1 VRKVTIPVFSG
12 KIQAIWF
19 IQEGSSSMFCPHCF
33 RASFSRICGYC
44 GGEHEPLASRIRRRQ
59 GRKKLLVKPAMGAAM
74 LAVLFLAMGLGWVGL
89 GVGAV
94 LGALAGAALQW
105 MVRVKRYR

>member
-1 VRKVTIPVFSG
+1 MI
-12 KIQAIWF
+12 
-19 IQEGSSSMFCPHCF
+19 CPHCF

-74 LAVLFLAMGLGWVGL
+74 LAVLFLVMGLGWVGL

-94 LGALAGAALQW
+94 LGALMGAAFQSLL
-105 MVRVKRYR
+105 RVKRCR